1 MGREKV
7 ILMEKK
13 FLVPDVPMKV
23 IFLDI
28 DGVLNCMHC
37 KTKIDGFNFIMD
49 EKIEL
54 LKQLVERTGAKIVL
68 SSTWR
73 FGWAYMEAP
82 GEKDAFQQ
90 REIRH
95 FLALKEKLHEFGL
108 ELMDYTPVI
117 NEGMNHRG
125 EEIAQW
131 LKEWEGEPIESFV
144 ILDDL
149 NGKYLRPY
157 SDKLART
164 PIRKGLEQR
173 HVDLAVKI
181 LEKPFQ

>member
-1 MGREKV
+1 MDMEKV

-13 FLVPDVPMKV
+13 FLVPMKV

-37 KTKIDGFNFIMD
+37 KMKIDGFNFIMD

-54 LKQLVERTGAKIVL
+54 LKQLVDRTGAKIVL

-73 FGWAYMEAP
+73 FGWAYMEAS
-82 GEKDAFQQ
+82 GEKDTFQK

-108 ELMDYTPVI
+108 ELMDYTPVT
-117 NEGMNHRG
+117 NESMNHRG
-125 EEIAQW
+125 EEIDQW
-131 LKEWEGEPIESFV
+131 LRERDSEPVESFV

-149 NGKYLRPY
+149 NGKYLRPH
-157 SDKLART
+157 SDRLVRT
-164 PIRKGLEQR
+164 SIRNGLEQR

>member
-1 MGREKV
+1 MDRGKV
-7 ILMEKK
+7 VLMEKK
-13 FLVPDVPMKV
+13 FWGPMKV

-28 DGVLNCMHC
+28 DGVLNCIHC
-37 KTKIDGFNFIMD
+37 KVKIDGFNFVMD

-54 LKQLVERTGAKIVL
+54 LKQLADRSGAKIIL

-95 FLALKEKLHEFGL
+95 FIALRDKLREFGL
-108 ELMDYTPVI
+108 EFLDKTPVI

-131 LKEWEGEPIESFV
+131 LKEWKGEPVESFV

-149 NGKYLRPY
+149 NGKYLRPH
-157 SDKLART
+157 SDRLVRT
-164 PIRKGLEQR
+164 SIQKGLEQR
-173 HVDLAVKI
+173 HVDLTVKI
-181 LEKPFQ
+181 LEKPFR

>member
-1 MGREKV
+1 
-7 ILMEKK
+7 
-13 FLVPDVPMKV
+13 
-23 IFLDI
+23 
-28 DGVLNCMHC
+28 
-37 KTKIDGFNFIMD
+37 
-49 EKIEL
+49 
-54 LKQLVERTGAKIVL
+54 
-68 SSTWR
+68 
-73 FGWAYMEAP
+73 MEAP

>member
-1 MGREKV
+1 
-7 ILMEKK
+7 
-13 FLVPDVPMKV
+13 MKV

-28 DGVLNCMHC
+28 DGVLNCTHC
-37 KTKIDGFNFIMD
+37 KMKIDGFNFVMD

-54 LKQLVERTGAKIVL
+54 LKQLVDRTGAKIVL

-73 FGWAYMEAP
+73 FGWAYMEAS

-95 FLALKEKLHEFGL
+95 FLALQEKLREFGL
-108 ELMDYTPVI
+108 ELMDYTLVI
-117 NEGMNHRG
+117 NEDMNHRG
-125 EEIAQW
+125 EEIDQW
-131 LKEWEGEPIESFV
+131 LREWKGEPVESFV

-157 SDKLART
+157 SDRLVRT

-181 LEKPFQ
+181 LGKPYVLKE